1 MDGYRELNK
10 AKIFFASG
18 QLEKSIESFTVAE
31 KNGCSVIDV
40 CLSRGAAQ
48 MALGRYSEAKEDFTR
63 VLAEDKEHERAYYFR
78 GIALFALGD
87 YQNAVEDLTLAL
99 IRNNN
104 RGIAHLARGLA
115 YAELGQENYAA
126 LDINSATAFSSA
138 EFQSFRKL
146 FGGRPTPFQNMRTL
160 LAKENAPW
168 NNLLNKDS
176 ARKLLLLL
184 S

>member
-1 MDGYRELNK
+1 MDGCKELNK

-18 QLEKSIESFTVAE
+18 QLEKSIESFTAAE
-31 KNGCSVIDV
+31 KKGCSVLDV

-48 MALGRYSEAKEDFTR
+48 MALCRYREAKEDFTR
-63 VLAEDKEHERAYYFR
+63 VLAEDEEHERAYYFR

-87 YQNAVEDLTLAL
+87 FQNAIEDLTLSL

-115 YAELGQENYAA
+115 YAELGQDIYAA
-126 LDINSATAFSSA
+126 LDLNSATAFSSA

-146 FGGRPTPFQNMRTL
+146 FGGRPTPFQNMSTL

-168 NNLLNKDS
+168 NNLLNRDS
-176 ARKLLLLL
+176 ARKLLFLLK
-184 S
+184 